1 MRTGELSL
9 EQTHST
15 GIGAKAGGWG
25 ETEQDLMLIEAS
37 RRGDQLAFNRLVLK
51 WEQRVFNL
59 VLRMIGD
66 REEAADTTQ
75 EIFLAV
81 YRSIGRFRGD
91 ARFST
96 WIYRIAVNHCLT
108 RLRRRPMMIE
118 SFDSKDSETG
128 FGVEFSRKGDQEQQV
143 LQGEQR
149 RSILR
154 SVAALPPKHRAVV
167 ELKLFQEETFESIA
181 TVLEEPLSTVK
192 SRFYAGLDVLKERLH
207 FLAEESL

>member
-1 MRTGELSL
+1 M